1 MAGRMLIRL
10 FVAAAL
16 AAGSPLAVA
25 DSLGEALGYK
35 YERSAAAL
43 RDGRWDAY
51 ATGYA
56 WHAPWAY
63 DKDKRDQLNSAAL
76 GGGLGRS
83 VVDANGATHS
93 LYAMAF
99 RDSHYKPQYTAGY
112 AWMTYWPG
120 KYVDIGLGY
129 TVFLFARSDIAHYAP
144 LPLAGPLASIR
155 RGDLE
160 LMATAVPG
168 IAHDSGNIAF
178 VFLRWSPDS
187 KIGGK

>member
-1 MAGRMLIRL
+1 MPARF
-10 FVAAAL
+10 FVALLAFGVLAARPLFAYADGFGEGLAYRYGRSLAAL
-16 AAGSPLAVA
+16 H
-25 DSLGEALGYK
+25 
-35 YERSAAAL
+35 
-43 RDGRWDAY
+43 DGRWDAY

-83 VVDANGATHS
+83 VVDANGDTHS

-112 AWMTYWPG
+112 AWTTYWPG
-120 KYVDIGLGY
+120 KWVDIGLGY
-129 TVFLFARSDIAHYAP
+129 TVFLFSRSDIAHYTP
-144 LPLAGPLASIR
+144 LPLAGPLVSLR
-155 RGDLE
+155 HGEVE

-178 VFLRWSPDS
+178 VFVRWSP
-187 KIGGK
+187 G